1 MANAPEP
8 TSPVRWYYRKGLGRA
23 GPVTTSELIGLLL
36 DRRIGRS
43 TLVTRADRASWR
55 PPEYWPE
62 FEAVVADLARSA
74 RPPHDVVPE
83 FHLRRLRSD
92 CLAMFGLLLAVVMM
106 LAAHAT
112 AAMLAGD
119 PVGRFPIFCFS
130 CVLWLVA
137 AGTGIYAIFFLRR
150 TWRYVAALPA
160 PIARMGFI
168 GAFGLIVLAAVT
180 VAIMLSLL
188 AMALF

>member
-1 MANAPEP
+1 MANAREA
-8 TSPVRWYYRKGLGRA
+8 TSPARWYYRKGLGRA

-36 DRRIGRS
+36 DKRIGRS

-62 FEAVVADLARSA
+62 FEAVVADLVRSA
-74 RPPHDVVPE
+74 RPPHDVMPE
-83 FHLRRLRSD
+83 FHLRRLRRD

-119 PVGRFPIFCFS
+119 PVGRFPILCFS

-137 AGTGIYAIFFLRR
+137 AGSGIYAIFFLRR

-160 PIARMGFI
+160 AIARMGFV
-168 GAFGLIVLAAVT
+168 GAFGLIVVFVVTAVF
-180 VAIMLSLL
+180 LL
-188 AMALF
+188 AGIVAVLS

>member
-1 MANAPEP
+1 MANAPEA
-8 TSPVRWYYRKGLGRA
+8 TSSAQWYYRKGFGRA

-36 DRRIGRS
+36 DRRIGRL

-62 FEAVVADLARSA
+62 FESVVADLVRSA
-74 RPPHDVVPE
+74 RPPYDALPE
-83 FHLRRLRSD
+83 FHLHRLRRH
-92 CLAMFGLLLAVVMM
+92 CLTMFGLLLAVVMM

-119 PVGRFPIFCFS
+119 PVGRFPILCFS
-130 CVLWLVA
+130 CVLWLTA
-137 AGTGIYAIFFLRR
+137 AGSGIYAILFLRR
-150 TWRYVAALPA
+150 TWRYVAALSA
-160 PIARMGFI
+160 PIAVMGFI
-168 GAFGLIVLAAVT
+168 GAIGLIALAAVT
-180 VAIMLSLL
+180 IAILLSLV